1 MPTFAAPASTA
12 ARGAPLLAN
21 GEGDG
26 RWKCSAT
33 FQRVLGLTIKA
44 SLLSAQRVFDILA
57 LVRIVYK
64 VSPTWLAVVKNGNFW
79 LLVSGAFASTVLS
92 ALTLSRHRSAIRQNR
107 PYGWY
112 LAVLVSALQLAPLVE
127 MVDKMGD
134 GFCWGV
140 SDDDFVS
147 PLASVMST
155 AASPEL
161 SRRRAQAEIKGSRY
175 GENLMRG
182 LRKLSIASLPLVLL
196 SAIVHSAWLLR
207 SVLGKEAFDGS
218 CVQEAVALGVGI
230 ICLAMACA
238 DVVLYVWVDD
248 AFVRTHKK
256 LVQVHYFLELLTRL
270 PLCLLLH
277 VSFMLQPSAMQPIVF
292 LWAGDCLA
300 SVLLLLSPTLGGWRR
315 RMSCRHGASQVASA
329 VTMSQILFLVNI
341 TFFDPREAF
350 QVVNAGFYIVKYLE
364 AFVICKILQW
374 HGILEPFFQHFCEA
388 QLAAVLL
395 NAFLVWVVV
404 PKLRTLQ
411 VNGATATDMPR
422 LSRLLPRAEDEE
434 APRSRSQVFGAPEAL
449 ELSTVGSPQ
458 NVWRHWRGGPSRAES
473 ARLDLLGDMLE
484 GLCLLSQAHSER
496 NRPAVARSTVADVL
510 WSLVLPWDGDYE
522 DGLGGKVALEVIDS
536 EKGTV
541 LVRWTKAHAEAAIET
556 LGVMFQGTA
565 IEVVLDPSEG
575 RVTGSFSGKDI
586 RFSDAHGTV
595 WTRQSDSQ
603 RALASTAARE
613 LLRLVLTQVLLALRW
628 EPTFL
633 GLGTAAARA
642 GKLLVAD
649 AAQRPLL
656 SFLIRYA
663 IGTHDLTLLS
673 EIYWALWCLS
683 QDVLDP
689 DRTAYEKA
697 RWVLIKSLEGTIEFW
712 DGVRGIRLDH
722 LCTDPAELNAF
733 RHEALRVL
741 TSQAFEWRR
750 AGDTAEKTRAV
761 RHRLREMKS
770 GEAHPRFANGSLD
783 LPEDSYMLDVLKA
796 DPELKAATLSAS
808 LVGSTARLFLS
819 VDPSVAFLGLDIN
832 ACEILASNTAPLLLG
847 CVKANAADPEAE
859 SGSQVDKYM
868 VKVGDDLRQDQL
880 VLQMLHLMELV
891 WQERLPET
899 EHRMLRFVPYLVLAM
914 TPNAGYIKFVPGAVS
929 LSKALAQANGDLRLW
944 LSAHRPNDLA
954 MDQVLANL
962 CGSAAAYCVATYARL
977 SEGPAFRRAHLW
989 ASAEGVWPKPGTC
1002 AQTGLK
1008 MYYPLDLASAMP
1020 VLALLSAVKAS
1031 ASAPATPAAPAP
1043 ANPVTLR
1050 AVDACSAPGGK
1061 LLVMAGAL
1069 LHKGPGLITAVEQ
1082 DAFRLSRLKQN
1093 LRLYLPKEAKRNLE
1107 VVRGDFA
1114 QLARTLRH
1122 SPFDAALVD
1131 APCSS
1136 ERERLL
1142 RALRR
1147 NSGSEA
1153 WRAEKAQANAR
1164 RQIALLRAA
1173 VSNTIPGGTVVY
1185 ATCAL
1190 SRVENDAVVEAV
1202 LAEGRCSVSGDADA
1216 SEFDGLDVEKTSHGW
1231 RMLPDT
1237 QGWGPLYWSVLRSGR

>member
-962 CGSAAAYCVATYARL
+962 CGSAAAYCVATYVLGIGDRHL
-977 SEGPAFRRAHLW
+977 DNLQITPEGHFFHIDFGFIFG
-989 ASAEGVWPKPGTC
+989 EDPKPFAPRLRLPQQVATV
-1002 AQTGLK
+1002 L
-1008 MYYPLDLASAMP
+1008 LA
-1020 VLALLSAVKAS
+1020 
-1031 ASAPATPAAPAP
+1031 
-1043 ANPVTLR
+1043 
-1050 AVDACSAPGGK
+1050 AVDEDSGGT
-1061 LLVMAGAL
+1061 LLDKCFLLAGRAY
-1069 LHKGPGLITAVEQ
+1069 I
-1082 DAFRLSRLKQN
+1082 
-1093 LRLYLPKEAKRNLE
+1093 
-1107 VVRGDFA
+1107 
-1114 QLARTLRH
+1114 
-1122 SPFDAALVD
+1122 
-1131 APCSS
+1131 
-1136 ERERLL
+1136 
-1142 RALRR
+1142 ALRR
-1147 NSGSEA
+1147 SMPLWVSLLHVTGHAGGAGCGRLRADANAAVVVVTDRLRSDLGSYEE
-1153 WRAEKAQANAR
+1153 EKAAAEFLLVLTESTE
-1164 RQIALLRAA
+1164 ALY
-1173 VSNTIPGGTVVY
+1173 P
-1185 ATCAL
+1185 
-1190 SRVENDAVVEAV
+1190 V
-1202 LAEGRCSVSGDADA
+1202 LTDKVHQL
-1216 SEFDGLDVEKTSHGW
+1216 GLFWK
-1231 RMLPDT
+1231 
-1237 QGWGPLYWSVLRSGR
+1237 

>member
-329 VTMSQILFLVNI
+329 VTMSQILFFVNI

-473 ARLDLLGDMLE
+473 ARLDLLG
-484 GLCLLSQAHSER
+484 A
-496 NRPAVARSTVADVL
+496 
-510 WSLVLPWDGDYE
+510 
-522 DGLGGKVALEVIDS
+522 
-536 EKGTV
+536 
-541 LVRWTKAHAEAAIET
+541 
-556 LGVMFQGTA
+556 
-565 IEVVLDPSEG
+565 
-575 RVTGSFSGKDI
+575 
-586 RFSDAHGTV
+586 
-595 WTRQSDSQ
+595 
-603 RALASTAARE
+603 
-613 LLRLVLTQVLLALRW
+613 VLLALRW

-741 TSQAFEWRR
+741 TSQASLWQQTVRLAALGIET

-859 SGSQVDKYM
+859 SGNSQVDKYM

-962 CGSAAAYCVATYARL
+962 CGSAAAYCVATYVLGIGDRHL
-977 SEGPAFRRAHLW
+977 DNLQITPEGHFFHIDFGFIFG
-989 ASAEGVWPKPGTC
+989 EDPKPFAPRLRLPQQVATV
-1002 AQTGLK
+1002 L
-1008 MYYPLDLASAMP
+1008 LA
-1020 VLALLSAVKAS
+1020 
-1031 ASAPATPAAPAP
+1031 
-1043 ANPVTLR
+1043 
-1050 AVDACSAPGGK
+1050 AVDEDSGGT
-1061 LLVMAGAL
+1061 LLDKCFLLAGRAY
-1069 LHKGPGLITAVEQ
+1069 I
-1082 DAFRLSRLKQN
+1082 
-1093 LRLYLPKEAKRNLE
+1093 
-1107 VVRGDFA
+1107 
-1114 QLARTLRH
+1114 
-1122 SPFDAALVD
+1122 
-1131 APCSS
+1131 
-1136 ERERLL
+1136 
-1142 RALRR
+1142 ALRR
-1147 NSGSEA
+1147 SMPLWVSLLHVTGHAGGAGCGRLRADANAAVVVVTDRLRSDLGSYEE
-1153 WRAEKAQANAR
+1153 EKAAAEFLLVLTESTE
-1164 RQIALLRAA
+1164 ALY
-1173 VSNTIPGGTVVY
+1173 P
-1185 ATCAL
+1185 
-1190 SRVENDAVVEAV
+1190 V
-1202 LAEGRCSVSGDADA
+1202 LTDKVHQL
-1216 SEFDGLDVEKTSHGW
+1216 GLFWK
-1231 RMLPDT
+1231 
-1237 QGWGPLYWSVLRSGR
+1237 